1 MLELTT
7 TKLAKLDTPVTNVNV
22 NTLIE
27 ALELYIANISILLVD
42 LDLQEL

>member
-7 TKLAKLDTPVTNVNV
+7 TKLTKLDTPVANVNV

-27 ALELYIANISILLVD
+27 ALELYIADISVLLVD
-42 LDLQEL
+42 LDL